1 MLDPCN
7 LLAMDMEYLAGAT
20 LAGIAI
26 GAGEPLMPASRSD
39 PPAARQILSA
49 IAVLLRQYRDSEGV
63 SAIATSIQEKI
74 MTIADELQATIEQM
88 VQPGKG
94 ILAADESQPT
104 IAKRFAAIKV
114 ESTEEN
120 HRAYRSLLF
129 TTPGIEDFIS
139 GVIQFEETLAQTSDD
154 GTLLPEVLASRGI
167 VPGIK
172 VDKGKGPLALSPGDL
187 ITYGLDGLG
196 ERLQQYK
203 SQGARFAK
211 WREVYQISEHNPTYL
226 GLSANAEMLAR
237 YAAVCQE
244 QGIVPIVEP
253 EVLID
258 GDHSMARCAEVT
270 EAVQKEIFHALHR
283 HHVVLEH
290 IILKPNMVLPGK
302 AHPAKSSADEIAAA
316 TLRVFRRTVPA
327 AVPSINFLSGGL
339 SPEQATANLNAM
351 NAGFSDAPW
360 LLSFSYGRALQQ
372 PVLQAWQ
379 GKPGNVA
386 SAQQALLK
394 RARLNGA
401 AQRGEYQ
408 ASMENAA

>member
-1 MLDPCN
+1 
-7 LLAMDMEYLAGAT
+7 
-20 LAGIAI
+20 
-26 GAGEPLMPASRSD
+26 
-39 PPAARQILSA
+39 
-49 IAVLLRQYRDSEGV
+49 
-63 SAIATSIQEKI
+63 
-74 MTIADELQATIEQM
+74 MTISDERQATIEQM
-88 VQPGKG
+88 AQRGKG
-94 ILAADESQPT
+94 ILAADESHPT
-104 IAKRFAAIKV
+104 IAKRFAPIGV

-120 HRAYRSLLF
+120 RRAYRALLF
-129 TTPGIEDFIS
+129 TAPGIEEYIC
-139 GVIQFEETLAQTSDD
+139 GVIEFEETLGQASED
-154 GTLLPEVLASRGI
+154 GVALPAVLARRGM

-187 ITYGLDGLG
+187 ITYGLDGLA

-203 SQGARFAK
+203 QLGARFAK
-211 WREVYQISEHNPTYL
+211 WREVYEIAHARPSPL
-226 GLSANAEMLAR
+226 GISANAEMLAR

-258 GDHSMARCAEVT
+258 GDHSLAHCAEVT

-302 AHPAKSSADEIAAA
+302 EHSTRASAEEIAEA
-316 TLRVFRRTVPA
+316 TIRVFRRTVPA
-327 AVPSINFLSGGL
+327 AVPSINFLSGGM
-339 SPEQATANLNAM
+339 SPEESTANLNAM
-351 NAGFSDAPW
+351 NAGFPDEPW

-379 GKPGNVA
+379 GKTDNATV
-386 SAQQALLK
+386 AQQALLK

-401 AQRGEYQ
+401 AQRGEYL
-408 ASMENAA
+408 ATMETSD

>member
-1 MLDPCN
+1 
-7 LLAMDMEYLAGAT
+7 
-20 LAGIAI
+20 
-26 GAGEPLMPASRSD
+26 
-39 PPAARQILSA
+39 
-49 IAVLLRQYRDSEGV
+49 
-63 SAIATSIQEKI
+63 

-88 VQPGKG
+88 VQKGKG

-104 IAKRFAAIKV
+104 IAKRFAPIKV
-114 ESTEEN
+114 ESTEESR
-120 HRAYRSLLF
+120 RAYRALLF
-129 TTPGIEDFIS
+129 TSPGIEDYIS
-139 GVIQFEETLAQTSDD
+139 GVIQFEETLGQSSNDGIALPKLLAQ
-154 GTLLPEVLASRGI
+154 RGI

-187 ITYGLDGLG
+187 ITYGLDGLA

-203 SQGARFAK
+203 TQGVRFAK
-211 WREVYQISEHNPTYL
+211 WREVYSISPHNPTVL
-226 GLSANAEMLAR
+226 GISANAEMLAR

-258 GDHSMARCAEVT
+258 GDHSLARCAEVT
-270 EAVQKEIFHALHR
+270 EAVHKEIFHALHR

-302 AHPAKSSADEIAAA
+302 AHPVRASAEAIATA
-316 TLRVFRRTVPA
+316 TLQVFRRTVPA

-339 SPEQATANLNAM
+339 SPEEATANLNAM
-351 NAGFSDAPW
+351 NAGFPDAPW

-372 PVLQAWQ
+372 TVLQAWQ
-379 GKPGNVA
+379 GKAQNVVA
-386 SAQQALLK
+386 AQQALLK

-408 ASMENAA
+408 AAMESS

>member
-1 MLDPCN
+1 
-7 LLAMDMEYLAGAT
+7 
-20 LAGIAI
+20 
-26 GAGEPLMPASRSD
+26 
-39 PPAARQILSA
+39 
-49 IAVLLRQYRDSEGV
+49 
-63 SAIATSIQEKI
+63 

-104 IAKRFAAIKV
+104 IAKRFAAIKI
-114 ESTEEN
+114 ESSEEN
-120 HRAYRSLLF
+120 RRAYRSLLF
-129 TTPGIEDFIS
+129 SAPGIEDYIS
-139 GVIQFEETLAQTSDD
+139 GVIQFEETLAQTGDD
-154 GTLLPEVLASRGI
+154 GTLLPEVLARRGI

-172 VDKGKGPLALSPGDL
+172 VDKGKGPLALSSGDL

-211 WREVYQISEHNPTYL
+211 WREVYQISEHNPTHL
-226 GLSANAEMLAR
+226 GISANAEMLAR

-244 QGIVPIVEP
+244 QGVVPIVEP

-258 GDHSMARCAEVT
+258 GEHSLARCAEVT
-270 EAVQKEIFHALHR
+270 EAVHKEIFHALHR

-290 IILKPNMVLPGK
+290 MILKPNMVLPGK
-302 AHPAKSSADEIAAA
+302 AHPARSSAEEIAAA

-351 NAGFSDAPW
+351 NAGFPDAPW

-379 GKPGNVA
+379 GKPGNVSA
-386 SAQQALLK
+386 AQQALLK

-408 ASMENAA
+408 EKMENAA